1 MQPADPWRFPRQ
13 ELADHF
19 VQLLLDAPRRPLA
32 VFGPR
37 QTGKTYFIN
46 HDLAAVATAEGMR
59 PIYVDLW
66 TQPDPQ
72 GTINTAFAMVLRTVL
87 SEARRTAVTGVGAM
101 GVNVGLAAPAALSPA
116 SDPSAWMSLQFAE
129 LRRLEPKRPV
139 LLMLDEAQTLGK
151 GVAGDTA
158 MKAVRGLFNAYPG
171 GLLLLLTGSSKT
183 QLLSLVGDHFKT
195 ALFWIADQPTM
206 VLAAALEAFMAK
218 SRPDAAFAQQ
228 YAACTPLQREVLD
241 GISRGEQLFSA
252 MTRRQIARSL
262 GLGVAIA
269 PSTLATA
276 VTALETRGILS
287 KVARGR
293 YRLEDERFGAWLDE
307 RGTGKSPG

>member
-1 MQPADPWRFPRQ
+1 M
-13 ELADHF
+13 
-19 VQLLLDAPRRPLA
+19 
-32 VFGPR
+32 
-37 QTGKTYFIN
+37 YFIN
-46 HDLAAVATAEGMR
+46 HD
-59 PIYVDLW
+59 
-66 TQPDPQ
+66 
-72 GTINTAFAMVLRTVL
+72 
-87 SEARRTAVTGVGAM
+87 
-101 GVNVGLAAPAALSPA
+101 LAAPAALSPA

-171 GLLLLLTGSSKT
+171 GLLLLLTGSSKP
-183 QLLSLVGDHFKT
+183 QLLSLVGDHSKT
-195 ALFWIADQPTM
+195 AFKLAAHMDFPTLGIGFVSFVGQRHKASTGRNVPVVELDWAFSQLQHRPGELIDFVRFWIADQPTM

-218 SRPDAAFAQQ
+218 SGPDAAFAQQ
-228 YAACTPLQREVLD
+228 YAACTPIQREVLD
-241 GISRGEQLFSA
+241 SISRGEQLFSA

-307 RGTGKSPG
+307 RGIGKPPGSS